1 MFVLNIIG
9 WSLLIA
15 ANVLPERW
23 FKSEKQMRGT
33 RIVCAGIAV
42 IIFTTQ
48 LLNLWCEWY

>member
-15 ANVLPERW
+15 ANVLPEKW
-23 FKSEKQMRGT
+23 FKNKRQLYGT
-33 RIVCAGIAV
+33 RMTCAGIAV

-48 LLNLWCEWY
+48 LLNLWYEWY